1 MKLKIT
7 ALLIISLISLGLHA
21 AEKLAFINPA
31 VLMEKSPQAKS
42 AAETM
47 KNEFKDREVKLRE
60 QVTEIQA
67 MEQKYQNDSAIM
79 SEEQRKKAEESII
92 QSKRKFQFDQQSLKE
107 DVQKR
112 RNQLIQ
118 DVQKNISSVIREY
131 GKTHGYDF
139 IFTDGVAFASD
150 AVNITDDILKELE
163 K

>member
-1 MKLKIT
+1 MKLKLT
-7 ALLIISLISLGLHA
+7 TLLIISLISLGVNA
-21 AEKLAFINPA
+21 AEKLAFINPS
-31 VLMEKSPQAKS
+31 VLMEKSPQAKN

-47 KNEFKDREVKLRE
+47 KNEFKDREAKLRE
-60 QVTEIQA
+60 QVVEIQT
-67 MEQKYQNDSAIM
+67 MEKTYKNDSAIM
-79 SEEQRKKAEESII
+79 SEDQRKKAEESII
-92 QSKRKFQFDQQSLKE
+92 QSKRKFQFEQQSLKE

-118 DVQKNISSVIREY
+118 DVQKNISGVIRAY